1 MRGFQDRSMG
11 QVKRRAYNHISLF
24 NGIFHL
30 PRFVGV
36 LTNVL
41 ADLTQRRKKM
51 NQILESVGTQDLAR
65 ISGEIPDVRLWW
77 LIRPLSLS

>member
-1 MRGFQDRSMG
+1 MG
-11 QVKRRAYNHISLF
+11 QVKRRAYNHISLL

-51 NQILESVGTQDLAR
+51 NQILESVGTQDLAWML
-65 ISGEIPDVRLWW
+65 GFGG
-77 LIRPLSLS
+77 